1 MALNIYSLEELS
13 YYIANNVYLLNVDFM
28 STDLCHWIGRELG
41 YRNLEQQLLDALRTS
56 VPLHIFVGQ
65 ILTFCGYLTSQEIR
79 TVLEVI
85 SSFENKS
92 EAECQKMRAD
102 RLMEK
107 SRVVNAIY
115 EYEHMIDD
123 GILNQLSAS
132 LEGDV
137 WHNLGCAYAKL
148 FFFSEA
154 CGCFEEAYRR
164 NHKKESLRSMLF
176 AMECAGDEEGFS
188 RRVQKYFVP
197 ADIADSVKEEVQAV
211 SRRENILEFEQWID
225 ANDQSSG
232 LRQDEEIREI
242 INTWKG
248 EYIRLCQ
255 I

>member
-1 MALNIYSLEELS
+1 
-13 YYIANNVYLLNVDFM
+13 
-28 STDLCHWIGRELG
+28 
-41 YRNLEQQLLDALRTS
+41 
-56 VPLHIFVGQ
+56 
-65 ILTFCGYLTSQEIR
+65 
-79 TVLEVI
+79 
-85 SSFENKS
+85 
-92 EAECQKMRAD
+92 
-102 RLMEK
+102 
-107 SRVVNAIY
+107 
-115 EYEHMIDD
+115 
-123 GILNQLSAS
+123 
-132 LEGDV
+132 
-137 WHNLGCAYAKL
+137 
-148 FFFSEA
+148 
-154 CGCFEEAYRR
+154 
-164 NHKKESLRSMLF
+164 MLF